1 MRKLLLLVVL
11 GAAASASAAEQTD
24 KQFDPAVA
32 FGSRPSASSIRLSPD
47 GASIAVIT
55 PSAGPGAV
63 LFTMQLNGH
72 QMPRAALKFD
82 GKPYRLQ
89 SCEWVSNSRLVCTLF
104 WLAMLHQEL
113 TPFTRLIAVD
123 SDGGNMKMLS
133 TQQNS
138 LAYGVQLGGG
148 EILDLLPDEDGVVLM
163 ARVYVPERLA
173 GGIGMVG
180 SSQRGI
186 GVDRIDTRTLQRTIV
201 VAPGNVARYISDGRG
216 NVRIMGVDVLNPTG
230 RSSGVIKYHY
240 RLASSADWR
249 VLGDYDWVNRTGFW
263 PVAVDPE
270 LNAALG
276 YKKKDGR
283 EALYKI
289 ALDGSMREELVYERP
304 DVDVGALLRIGRR
317 HRIVGVTFATDRT
330 QAFYFDPAIEAI
342 HASLERALPNQP
354 IIGVA
359 DSSVDESKLIIF
371 AGSDNDPG
379 TYYLFDRTAKQLRRL
394 LPVRDAL
401 EGVKLASVK
410 PIQYPASD
418 GTMIPAYLTLPPGQE
433 SARGLPGIVM
443 PHGGPSSRDYW
454 GFNWMAQFF
463 ASRGFAVLQPNYRGS
478 SGYGD
483 AWFETNGFRS
493 WPAAV
498 GDVLDGG
505 RWLVAQGIA
514 DSGKVA
520 IVGWSYGG
528 YAALQSAV
536 VDSSVFKAVVAVAP
550 VTDLKALKDE
560 HANWSDFDVMKEI
573 VGEGSHLRD
582 GSPLQNAARIK
593 IPVLLFHGTLDR
605 NVAYQ
610 ESKSMAA
617 ALTAAHI
624 RCELVTFH
632 DLDHQLE
639 DSEARAQMLKKS
651 EAFLRETMGL

>member
-1 MRKLLLLVVL
+1 MRTLFLLVVL
-11 GAAASASAAEQTD
+11 GAAAAAAEQTD
-24 KQFDPAVA
+24 QQFDPAVA
-32 FGSRPSASSIRLSPD
+32 FGSRPSVSSISLSPD
-47 GASIAVIT
+47 GVSIAFIA
-55 PSAGPGAV
+55 PSAGAGAV
-63 LFTMQLNGH
+63 LFTMQLDAH
-72 QMPRAALKFD
+72 QVPRAALKSD
-82 GKPYRLQ
+82 GKPFRLQ
-89 SCEWVSNSRLVCTLF
+89 SCEWVSNSRLVCTLY
-104 WLAMLHQEL
+104 WLAMLHQEVV
-113 TPFTRLIAVD
+113 PFTRLIAVD
-123 SDGGNMKMLS
+123 SDGGNLKMLS
-133 TQQNS
+133 TQQRS
-138 LAYGVQLGGG
+138 YAAHGVQLGGG
-148 EILDLLPDEDGVVLM
+148 EILDLLPDEDGIVLM
-163 ARVYVPERLA
+163 ERVYIPERVA
-173 GGIGMVG
+173 GGIGILG
-180 SSQRGI
+180 PTQRGV
-186 GVDRIDTRTLQRTIV
+186 GVDRIDTRTLQSTV
-201 VAPGNVARYISDGRG
+201 VEAAGNVARYISDGRG
-216 NVRIMGVDVLNPTG
+216 KVRIMGVEVVQSSSRQSTG
-230 RSSGVIKYHY
+230 VTRYHY
-240 RLASSADWR
+240 RTAGSREWH
-249 VLGDYDWVNRTGFW
+249 VLGDYDWVNLTGFR

-283 EALYKI
+283 RALYKI
-289 ALDGSMREELVYERP
+289 ALDGSMREELIYERP
-304 DVDVGALLRIGRR
+304 DVDVGELLRIGRR
-317 HRIVGVTFATDRT
+317 HRVVGVTFATDRT
-330 QAFYFDPAIEAI
+330 QSFYFDPAIEAI

-359 DSSVDESKLIIF
+359 ESSVDESKLIIF

-379 TYYLFDRTAKQLRRL
+379 TYYLFDRAAKQMRRL

-418 GTMIPAYLTLPPGQE
+418 GTMIPAYLTLPPGRE

-483 AWFETNGFRS
+483 AWFEKNGFRS
-493 WPAAV
+493 WPVAV

-514 DSGKVA
+514 EAGKVA

-536 VDSSVFKAVVAVAP
+536 VDPSVFKAVVAIAP

-560 HANWSDFDVMKEI
+560 HANWSDFDVMNEML
-573 VGEGSHLRD
+573 GEGSHLRD

-593 IPVLLFHGTLDR
+593 VPVLLFHGTLDR
-605 NVAYQ
+605 NVGYQ

-617 ALTAAHI
+617 ALTAAHT
-624 RCELVTFH
+624 RCEFVTFN

-651 EAFLRETMGL
+651 DAFLRETLGL